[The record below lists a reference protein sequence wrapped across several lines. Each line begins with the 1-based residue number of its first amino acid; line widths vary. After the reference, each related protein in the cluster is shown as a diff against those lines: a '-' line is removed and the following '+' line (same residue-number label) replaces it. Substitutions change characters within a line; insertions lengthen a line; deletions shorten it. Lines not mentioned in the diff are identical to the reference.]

1 MLKLKTIG
9 FLLNRTQHYTPVL
22 SEKVLVSYFQKKN
35 GFIQVQ
41 VVVHLIL
48 QEFSVIPLV
57 Q

>member
-48 QEFSVIPLV
+48 KEFSVTPLV